1 MAWARKRAYL
11 VRRPP
16 PKPDG
21 VYTIICY
28 KWFYSKGI
36 LISQFQIEF
45 DVLYLTFTGGKPTGK
60 NRDIAL
66 ILLER
71 PMEGMV
77 DMELSYFAPPI
88 GAEVKM
94 AGTGWK
100 MNEYINKSIDSFPLI

>member
-1 MAWARKRAYL
+1 MKS
-11 VRRPP
+11 
-16 PKPDG
+16 KDG
-21 VYTIICY
+21 HNELNGIPACKYEELFVGTQ
-28 KWFYSKGI
+28 GI

-45 DVLYLTFTGGKPTGK
+45 DVLYLTFTGGNPTSK

-77 DMELSYFAPPI
+77 DMVLSYFAPPI

-100 MNEYINKSIDSFPLI
+100 INKYINKSIDSFPLI